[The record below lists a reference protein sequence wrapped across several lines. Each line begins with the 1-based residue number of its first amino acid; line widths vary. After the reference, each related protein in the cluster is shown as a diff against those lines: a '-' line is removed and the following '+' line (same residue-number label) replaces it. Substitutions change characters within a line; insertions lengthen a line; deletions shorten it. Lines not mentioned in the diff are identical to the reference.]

1 MKNYFIIVCLI
12 LIAVLTASCTVSDD
26 YISPETGKE
35 NEANAQK
42 PSVKGDYNETYD
54 NITADI
60 NGFVVFN
67 GFLSIQA
74 SGSLYAYDPENGEP
88 VILCSDPSCDHKECF
103 FGYTGSAVDSNI
115 IQCGSR
121 IYNIRTV
128 PLSETVK
135 FNNGQTSSSK
145 FQIVSADLNGNN
157 TVLHYENA
165 DYIGSICPVND
176 EYMYFLQTN
185 SNEGTYE
192 LYKLTYK
199 NNKTE
204 LIASSSSYPAP
215 ICEKEGYIYYSDP
228 VLPAFGRIDSQT
240 GKDEIILNGSSYYFH
255 FNDNYMWFAN
265 TSAKKAK
272 NYTAYRY
279 DFKTGEIVEI
289 LPEVSRFVMTDEHIF
304 YTKNEGLVVETADR
318 DYKDSLSGRIYM
330 CDHDGSNSIMIR
342 DDYEQLYYQS
352 FIPYH
357 DKLFAEYRVYDENLE
372 NNLNSSDGFIY
383 GYVAIGDTED
393 YTTFEIK

>member
-1 MKNYFIIVCLI
+1 
-12 LIAVLTASCTVSDD
+12 
-26 YISPETGKE
+26 
-35 NEANAQK
+35 
-42 PSVKGDYNETYD
+42 
-54 NITADI
+54 
-60 NGFVVFN
+60 
-67 GFLSIQA
+67 
-74 SGSLYAYDPENGEP
+74 
-88 VILCSDPSCDHKECF
+88 
-103 FGYTGSAVDSNI
+103 
-115 IQCGSR
+115 
-121 IYNIRTV
+121 
-128 PLSETVK
+128 
-135 FNNGQTSSSK
+135 
-145 FQIVSADLNGNN
+145 
-157 TVLHYENA
+157 
-165 DYIGSICPVND
+165 
-176 EYMYFLQTN
+176 
-185 SNEGTYE
+185 
-192 LYKLTYK
+192 
-199 NNKTE
+199 
-204 LIASSSSYPAP
+204 
-215 ICEKEGYIYYSDP
+215 
-228 VLPAFGRIDSQT
+228 
-240 GKDEIILNGSSYYFH
+240 
-255 FNDNYMWFAN
+255 MWFAN